1 MKKVLI
7 DFDLVRALT
16 IQNQKLLGLAEY
28 QRKIDDA
35 EALAQYEEDLKSEQ
49 AEFTYELPDTEYS
62 EIAAEPFECY
72 KWNRLD
78 QEIIDL
84 FGGDKTV
91 LIGCYKSKKHLEW
104 INSNGIYNI
113 RLGNRAGSI
122 DEDKDC
128 INNASILV
136 LYSSRNI
143 SELFVYKVNSHQVMT
158 AEDMLELHYPSKRI
172 GKKYMSFKIIE
183 DPQMVE
189 ILKDHKLIEKL
200 MESYP
205 NHINGAPVFLEP

>member
-1 MKKVLI
+1 M
-7 DFDLVRALT
+7 
-16 IQNQKLLGLAEY
+16 AEY

-143 SELFVYKVNSHQVMT
+143 SELLVYKVKSHQVMT

-183 DPQMVE
+183 DPQMVT
-189 ILKDHKLIEKL
+189 IQQ
-200 MESYP
+200 
-205 NHINGAPVFLEP
+205 